1 MNIGRAQSVIIAGMT
16 LSVGLLFSG
25 CSKHSGDNL
34 TDYVL
39 LAHGD
44 SVLLLNDVTSRIPVG
59 ISSVDSAELFKKIV
73 SGWVEDMVLTDMA
86 KSKLPDYNEIQRM
99 ADDYRNRLIV
109 MSYLKMMR
117 GNGDF
122 QVSESKIRE
131 FYDSH
136 KEEMLTE
143 RPLVKGL
150 LLKVPENLSGLSE
163 IKRCL
168 FTATGESLDELERKW
183 ATDAV
188 RYDYFEN
195 TWVDWQVIAEQIP
208 YRFFDP
214 DAFLAS
220 TKNFETTSAGSVYL
234 LHISDYLPTGSEMPY
249 EFSSSR
255 IRALLEKAKMK
266 KYEEDL
272 VTALIKRAIDEE
284 KLEVVGYDPIKRC
297 MQPPVE
303 DKKIKNNND
312 DK

>member
-1 MNIGRAQSVIIAGMT
+1 MKIRWAHAVILAGT
-16 LSVGLLFSG
+16 LSGLLALPG
-25 CSKHSGDNL
+25 CREHREENTPADI
-34 TDYVL
+34 L

-44 SVLLLNDVTSRIPVG
+44 SLLTLQYVTGRIPVG
-59 ISSVDSAELFKKIV
+59 ISASDSIELFKKIV
-73 SGWVEDMVLTDMA
+73 AGWVEDMVLTDMA
-86 KSKLPDYNEIQRM
+86 KSKLPDYSEIQRM

-117 GNGDF
+117 ANSPSN
-122 QVSESKIRE
+122 VRE
-131 FYDSH
+131 DSVRRFYEAY

-143 RPLVKGL
+143 RPLVKGI
-150 LLKVPENLSGLSE
+150 LLKVPANVSGLSE

-168 FTATGESLDELERKW
+168 FTATDESLDELESQW

-220 TKNFETTSAGSVYL
+220 TRNFETTSGGSVYL

-255 IRALLEKAKMK
+255 IRAILEKANMK

-272 VTALIKRAIDEE
+272 VRALVKRAIEDD
-284 KLEVVGYDPIKRC
+284 KLQAVGYDPVRQRILT
-297 MQPPVE
+297 PGE
-303 DKKIKNNND
+303 EKKIKKNKD